1 MRNRRDRVFIIKS
14 INFSEADKIITVFGR
29 ERGKFNILAKGVRKL
44 TSKNRGNI
52 QTFSISDI
60 SYYQAEGLPLL
71 LETEQ
76 VAVVDYKAI
85 QPKNAQRILVILN
98 KLLPEDYPNTK
109 VFDSLEVI
117 VKGNASVE
125 LINKFRTIFL
135 IQEGL
140 ISDLSVCSSCLSADE
155 IYLDKYTLEPLCKN
169 CILNGNLNKEKYLK
183 TCGDLYKE
191 TEYTNA
197 IDRYIS
203 KVIEETA

>member
-1 MRNRRDRVFIIKS
+1 MRNRRDRVFVIKS
-14 INFSEADKIITVFGR
+14 INFSEADKIITVFAR

-76 VAVVDYKAI
+76 VAVVDYKSI
-85 QPKNAQRILVILN
+85 QPKDAQRILLILN
-98 KLLPEDYPNTK
+98 KLLPEDFPNEK

-117 VKGNASVE
+117 VKGNATIE

-140 ISDLSVCSSCLSADE
+140 LSDLSICSSCLSNKE
-155 IYLDKYTLEPLCKN
+155 IYLDKYTLEPLCKK

-183 TCGDLYKE
+183 TSSNLYKE
-191 TEYTNA
+191 IEYTNA